1 MLLPRGRSS
10 VIVTNKLSKKKRSS
24 TSSESLPKKLLGELH
39 GNKELEKQR
48 INLME
53 MEEWDFITELRKKNE
68 RKQNSLDDSKILYCH
83 CQQPSSGYMVQC
95 DLCLDWYHDSCLVS
109 ESEILPDANAKYL
122 CSSCK
127 RSNRPSLAT
136 AANLLAS
143 LQSLPVSLT
152 EGTALECLVTRAA
165 KWQKKAKEAIT
176 RTQEVLAQQQAIKK
190 QQEVKAAIDKL
201 QNVPE
206 LATILSKTQPKQ
218 GTPLVSQ
225 NNDALV
231 KCGQPVS
238 IAPKKETAASNV
250 TVGSLLQKSIT
261 PSVTG
266 ATGTVTVGSLLQKN
280 FPSITLST
288 GLSKST
294 SPVQAIVNA
303 LLAVNKNG
311 NNNNGSVNK
320 PSELPT
326 ELRKELEEVLLR
338 CDLLEVMFEES
349 QQLWQILHEDEM
361 LRNDNSQST
370 NQVG

>member
-1 MLLPRGRSS
+1 MKVLLPRGRSS
-10 VIVTNKLSKKKRSS
+10 VIVTNKSSKKKRT

-68 RKQNSLDDSKILYCH
+68 QKQNSLDDSKILYCH
-83 CQQPSSGYMVQC
+83 CQRPSSGYMVQC

-109 ESEILPDANAKYL
+109 ESEIPDANAKYL

-127 RSNRPSLAT
+127 RSSRPSLT
-136 AANLLAS
+136 AATNLLAS
-143 LQSLPVSLT
+143 LQSLPVNLT
-152 EGTALECLVTRAA
+152 EGTALECLVIRAA
-165 KWQKKAKEAIT
+165 KWQKKAKEVIT

-201 QNVPE
+201 QSVPE

-218 GTPLVSQ
+218 GAPLVSH

-238 IAPKKETAASNV
+238 ILPKKETPASNV
-250 TVGSLLQKSIT
+250 TVGSLLQKSVT

-266 ATGTVTVGSLLQKN
+266 AASTVTVGSLLQKN
-280 FPSITLST
+280 FPSITMST

-311 NNNNGSVNK
+311 NNNSGSVNK

-326 ELRKELEEVLLR
+326 ELRKELEEVMLR

-361 LRNDNSQST
+361 LRNDDSQST
-370 NQVG
+370 TQVS

>member
-10 VIVTNKLSKKKRSS
+10 VIKLSKKKRS
-24 TSSESLPKKLLGELH
+24 TSSESLPKRLLGELH

-68 RKQNSLDDSKILYCH
+68 RKQNSQDDSKILYCH

-109 ESEILPDANAKYL
+109 ESEKPDANAKYL

-127 RSNRPSLAT
+127 RSNRPSLT
-136 AANLLAS
+136 AATNLLVS
-143 LQSLPVSLT
+143 LQSLPVNLT

-165 KWQKKAKEAIT
+165 KWQKKAKEAIA
-176 RTQEVLAQQQAIKK
+176 RTQEVFAQQQAIKK
-190 QQEVKAAIDKL
+190 QKEVKAAIDKL
-201 QNVPE
+201 QSVPE
-206 LATILSKTQPKQ
+206 LATILRTQPKQ
-218 GTPLVSQ
+218 STPTLVSQ
-225 NNDALV
+225 NNDTLV
-231 KCGQPVS
+231 KSSQSVS
-238 IAPKKETAASNV
+238 IPKKEAVAGTV
-250 TVGSLLQKSIT
+250 TVGSLLQKSVA
-261 PSVTG
+261 PCVTG
-266 ATGTVTVGSLLQKN
+266 ASTVTVGSLLQKN

-288 GLSKST
+288 GLPKSP
-294 SPVQAIVNA
+294 SPVQAIVSA

-311 NNNNGSVNK
+311 NNNNGSINK
-320 PSELPT
+320 SPELPT
-326 ELRKELEEVLLR
+326 ELRKELEEVMLR

-361 LRNDNSQST
+361 LKNDNSQST
-370 NQVG
+370 TQVS